1 MRRSRLLTA
10 CAAILFGL
18 SATAVGSA
26 SAAPAPKAAPEQV
39 TGTVSLWSAQYKGA
53 GNYVDCPRMDHPL
66 DITLVLNT
74 PPVER
79 EYIDRCGDSMRAE
92 WLVTYRYVSPAPNS
106 NLANATE
113 NQVSVHVRGVL
124 YEGDTEQTMSKKG
137 ELDQDLSLGPGR
149 PLQQTV
155 EIRNQAQAGPDDDA
169 RKTDKAWAQFDL
181 TDDSPLTQSETSP
194 LSPLKDKLGGLGDK
208 LGSLGKL
215 GNGGGLLDSLGG
227 LGGKPLS
234 IP

>member
-26 SAAPAPKAAPEQV
+26 SAAPAPTAAPEQV
-39 TGTVSLWSAQYKGA
+39 TGTVSLWSADYKGA
-53 GNYVDCPRMDHPL
+53 GKYVDCPRMDHPL
-66 DITLVLNT
+66 NITLVLNT
-74 PPVER
+74 PPLER

-92 WLVTYRYVSPAPNS
+92 WLVTYRYISPAQNS
-106 NLANATE
+106 NLANASE
-113 NQVSVHVRGVL
+113 NQVSVHVHGVL

-137 ELDQDLSLGPGR
+137 ELDRDLSLSPGR

-155 EIRNQAQAGPDDDA
+155 EIFNQAEAGPDDA
-169 RKTDKAWAQFDL
+169 RKTDTAWAQFDL
-181 TDDSPLTQSETSP
+181 TDDSALAPSETSP

-215 GNGGGLLDSLGG
+215 GKGGGLLDSLGG